1 MGFGIGLRFG
11 FGFGFGFGFA
21 KNTEL
26 CSAAMAPPP
35 WSQGEQ
41 QADQHTEPSSEPA
54 AHTPCDA
61 QPQLQ
66 SLAV

>member
-11 FGFGFGFGFA
+11 FGFGLGFA
-21 KNTEL
+21 WSTEL
-26 CSAAMAPPP
+26 CSAAIEPPP
-35 WSQGEQ
+35 WSKGVQ
-41 QADQHTEPSSEPA
+41 QAAQHTEPSSEPA